1 VLANRTPLVYSKID
15 RPGNFV
21 FQKDSAGLGVP
32 RQLGNLHGVS
42 NHVERSGFVNRQFYE
57 QPSTAERSMADRGTA
72 NAAARSGSLNSTAHD
87 NHSWSFRDNH
97 QAGMNGQSFHRG
109 PDGQASGFHGDR
121 GGNAAAGSFHQG
133 GGAGGFHGGS
143 SGAQSSGGSFHGGG
157 SMGGNSGGG
166 FHGGGGSMS
175 SGGGASAGGGGG
187 GFHGGGGGGSS
198 AGSSGGAHR

>member
-21 FQKDSAGLGVP
+21 FQKNSAGLGVP

-57 QPSTAERSMADRGTA
+57 PPAMPERSMADRGTA
-72 NAAARSGSLNSTAHD
+72 TAAAQSGSLNSTAHD

-97 QAGMNGQSFHRG
+97 QAGMNSQSFHRG
-109 PDGQASGFHGDR
+109 PDGQAGGFRGDR
-121 GGNAAAGSFHQG
+121 GGNASAGSFHQG
-133 GGAGGFHGGS
+133 GGGGSFHGGS

-157 SMGGNSGGG
+157 GGTMGGNGGGG
-166 FHGGGGSMS
+166 FHGGGGGSMS
-175 SGGGASAGGGGG
+175 GGAGGGG
-187 GFHGGGGGGSS
+187 GFHGGGGGGGSS
-198 AGSSGGAHR
+198 AGSSGAAHR